1 LEGSSVVNASTQ
13 EKRERKRC
21 QKTLEVEFCTND
33 RTYRGVS
40 DNFSIS
46 GLFIKTDNCLALHS
60 AVSIKVHLPDGS
72 ISKLEG
78 RVKRVQKVPYVIVTA
93 SEKTFKDG
101 MGIEII
107 ERDSSYVKFFMSLLS
122 EGYK

>member
-1 LEGSSVVNASTQ
+1 MTNVSTQ
-13 EKRERKRC
+13 DKRQRKRY
-21 QKTLEVEFCTND
+21 QKSLEVEFCTND

-46 GLFIKTDNCLALHS
+46 GLFIKTDNRLALES
-60 AVSIKVHLPDGS
+60 VVSIKVHLPDGS

-78 RVKRVQKVPYVIVTA
+78 RVRRVQKAPYAIVTE
-93 SEKTFKDG
+93 SKKTFKDG

-107 ERDSSYVKFFMSLLS
+107 EKDSNYIKFFMSLLS
-122 EGYK
+122 DGFNKF